1 MKIPKEITIGR
12 KTYMV
17 QTNDNLLNGRL
28 MGQIDYANDVMK
40 IVTHATYKRKN
51 GTEVHVKFSEQEI
64 ADTFWHELTHGIL
77 HEMSHPLD
85 RKSTRL
91 NSSHT
96 DISRMPSS
104 A

>member
-77 HEMSHPLD
+77 HEMSHQIG
-85 RKSTRL
+85 RA
-91 NSSHT
+91 HV
-96 DISRMPSS
+96 
-104 A
+104 